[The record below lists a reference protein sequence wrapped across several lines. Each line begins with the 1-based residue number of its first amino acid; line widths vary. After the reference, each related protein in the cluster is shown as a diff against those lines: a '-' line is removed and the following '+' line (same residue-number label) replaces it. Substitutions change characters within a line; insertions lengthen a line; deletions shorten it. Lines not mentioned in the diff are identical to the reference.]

1 MLASKRFRKNSTKK
15 DSSLLTIYLLSSMHL
30 LDGKKVSAEI
40 YQNLHGEVLSLIK
53 KGITPKLVIIL
64 VGDDAGSESYI
75 RQKVKASE
83 IVGIDSEVIRLKP
96 EEVTTQ
102 SLIEMIHKMNLDPK
116 IHGILVQLPVPD
128 HVYVPEI
135 LKAIDPKKDVDGF
148 TAYNIGKM
156 FLSKEFEDL
165 VSCTPAGVIRLL
177 EYYKI
182 PVEGKNVVMV
192 GSSNIVGKPMAAMLM
207 NRRATVTVCNSRTK
221 NLSAHTREAEIL
233 IVAVGKPNLIT
244 AEMVKDGAVVVDVGM
259 NRNED
264 GKLCG
269 DVDFESVSKKAS
281 FITPVPGGC
290 GPMTVAILM
299 ENMIRAARRKLEA

>member
-1 MLASKRFRKNSTKK
+1 
-15 DSSLLTIYLLSSMHL
+15 MHL

-96 EEVTTQ
+96 DEVTTQ

-148 TAYNIGKM
+148 TAYNMGKM

-165 VSCTPAGVIRLL
+165 VPCTPAGVIRLL

-244 AEMVKDGAVVVDVGM
+244 ADMVKDDAVVVDVGM
-259 NRNED
+259 NRNAEN
-264 GKLCG
+264 KLCG

-299 ENMIRAARRKLEA
+299 ENMIRAAKRSLAK

>member
-1 MLASKRFRKNSTKK
+1 
-15 DSSLLTIYLLSSMHL
+15 MHL

-165 VSCTPAGVIRLL
+165 VPCTPAGVIRLL

-244 AEMVKDGAVVVDVGM
+244 ADMVKDDAVVVDVGM
-259 NRNED
+259 NRNAEN
-264 GKLCG
+264 KLCG

-299 ENMIRAARRKLEA
+299 ENMIRAAKRSLAK